1 MWQRSF
7 SILASAPVQAVWKL
21 FADVEG
27 WARWNAGI
35 ESISIAGPFA
45 DGTEFVM
52 KPPGQEAFTSR
63 LVNVVEPLRFED
75 ETVIGDIRVLVDHRV
90 EPAPDGQVRITY
102 TARVEGP
109 GAEEVG
115 AAVTD
120 DFPAVLKALAALAE
134 REAVRAR

>member
-75 ETVIGDIRVLVDHRV
+75 ETVLGDIHVLVDHRV
-90 EPAPDGQVRITY
+90 ERVPDGQTRITY

-109 GAEEVG
+109 GAEEIG

-120 DFPAVLKALAALAE
+120 DFPAVLKALAVLAE
-134 REAVRAR
+134 REAARA